1 MADERNPSEE
11 TLLQKIGPR
20 GILAGVIG
28 IVVVIFIVE
37 NTKSTKI
44 RFIGPEVKAPLWLA
58 LVIAALLG
66 AVAGL
71 LIDRRRS
78 RR

>member
-11 TLLQKIGPR
+11 SLLQKIGPR

-28 IVVVIFIVE
+28 IVVLVFIIE
-37 NTKSTKI
+37 NTRSTKI
-44 RFIGPEVKAPLWLA
+44 RFIGPQVKAPLWLA
-58 LVIAALLG
+58 LVIAAALG

-71 LIDRRRS
+71 LIDRRRT